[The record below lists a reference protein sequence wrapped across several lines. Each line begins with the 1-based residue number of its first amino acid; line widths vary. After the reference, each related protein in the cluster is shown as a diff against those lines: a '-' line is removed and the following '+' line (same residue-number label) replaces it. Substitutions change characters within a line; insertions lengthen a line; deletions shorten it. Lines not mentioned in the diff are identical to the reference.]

1 MNARWRY
8 IIGII
13 GGLILIAGLW
23 CFRHIIAYI
32 LISAALS
39 ILGQPIVRFL
49 AKIRYRRFYI
59 PNALC
64 AALTLVL
71 IWAIIFTVFRIF
83 IPIIISEANELAAID
98 YNVLM
103 DQLQAPLMKIEQL
116 LNKLGISE
124 STTAIEDFL
133 QQKIDTM
140 MNANMLPDLF
150 TSLTSVIKGIA
161 VAIFAISF
169 ITFFFLKDA
178 GLFNQGVMAF
188 VPDKYMEE
196 VNNVLTKIRKLLT
209 RYLGGILIDVSI
221 VTALITFGLTL
232 VGLEFHHAMICG
244 LISGI
249 LNVIPYVGPWIGA
262 VFSISIG
269 VATNINLPFE
279 TGLMPLVGYMLLIFL
294 TVQVL
299 DGSIFQPLI
308 YSNSVKAH
316 PLEIFLVIMMAG
328 SLVGIGGMVL
338 AIPSY
343 TVFRVIAK
351 EFLSGFKVIQK
362 LTRNI

>member
-1 MNARWRY
+1 MSARWRY
-8 IIGII
+8 IIGILGVLLFI
-13 GGLILIAGLW
+13 IGLW
-23 CFRHIIAYI
+23 YFRHIVAYI

-49 AKIRYRRFYI
+49 SQLKIRKVYLPR
-59 PNALC
+59 ALC
-64 AALTLVL
+64 AAVTLIL
-71 IWAIIFTVFRIF
+71 LWAVIFVIFRIF
-83 IPIIISEANELAAID
+83 IPVIISEVNELAAID

-103 DQLQAPLMKIEQL
+103 QQLQAPLMKLEEL
-116 LNKLGISE
+116 LTKIGITE
-124 STTAIEDFL
+124 STTAIEDLL
-133 QQKIDTM
+133 QSKIDTLV
-140 MNANMLPDLF
+140 NANMLPDLF
-150 TSLTSVIKGIA
+150 ASITSMIKGIA

-169 ITFFFLKDA
+169 ITFFFLKD
-178 GLFNQGVMAF
+178 GNLFNQGVMAF
-188 VPDKYMEE
+188 VPDEYIEE
-196 VNNVLTKIRKLLT
+196 VDHVLTKVRILLT
-209 RYLGGILIDVSI
+209 RYLGGLLIDVSI
-221 VTALITFGLTL
+221 VTTLITLGLWF
-232 VGLEFHHAMICG
+232 VGLEFHHAMFCG

-262 VFSISIG
+262 AISILIG
-269 VATNINLPFE
+269 VATNIQLPFE
-279 TGLMPLVGYMLLIFL
+279 TGLVPLIGYMLLIFL

-299 DGSIFQPLI
+299 DGSIFQPTI

-328 SLVGIGGMVL
+328 SLVGIGGMIL

-351 EFLSGFKVIQK
+351 EFFSGYKVIQK